1 MNLSAIWESM
11 HMTNQPEN
19 NLSPEL
25 LNENKMSI
33 NSFLRESYS
42 QAKSFIRD
50 EYDRTRDYINRMSLP
65 VNNFLKDLSQIETE
79 LIEENTKS
87 STQYM
92 LLDGQ
97 LIPVEQVLLRQ
108 MEENY

>member
-1 MNLSAIWESM
+1 MSNQHETNMNS
-11 HMTNQPEN
+11 
-19 NLSPEL
+19 EL
-25 LNENKMSI
+25 LTENKMSI
-33 NSFLRESYS
+33 NSFLRESYN

-50 EYDRTRDYINRMSLP
+50 EYDKTRDCINRMSLP

-79 LIEENTKS
+79 LIEETTKS
-87 STQYM
+87 STSQYM